1 MATEAEVKIQDSS
14 DDDTVSGIYYDAIS
28 TTSALDLTDD
38 STEPDSPSHEE
49 PVTVTNFFEAS
60 VETVKEHEEDIDS
73 ENLVE
78 LKITDEDLEEAL
90 KELDSTEPEQSNI
103 VKQSDYTNETEQS
116 NIVKQSD
123 YTNKTEQ
130 SNIVKEQV
138 YANENEHLN
147 IVKQPVYANETEQ
160 SDLVKQQSNSRPLSL
175 TDSKLLNEQSNVV
188 EQPIYTNETEQSN
201 LVQQK
206 SDLVSSVKLSFG
218 QVGVKGQTSKVSVK
232 ELSKKFKVEDDTGGT
247 YCLAKPVKLDTD
259 QYCLAKPVTE
269 DPDGE
274 GYIKANKVN
283 KSLVRKPAK
292 YKYDPP
298 WNNEFPMVMVPG
310 KVDQDEQKI
319 SQKKTKLVQRE
330 EQNEV
335 FTEVKPDFVTSGELG
350 RSGKYNHLFEGS
362 VSEEPAM
369 SNLYGIYTSPPE
381 EETDQPQEEGVR
393 TSSKAKTT
401 QKDIQDAQRVPALPI
416 LISSGV
422 YSNAYEGNITSSMR
436 SSATIRSQENPYE
449 DVHSRASE
457 DVGWNSSE
465 FESSGSDTDFEN
477 APGPEDAIFD
487 KPLPPTPKELAKLTP
502 EKVKKKEESASSS
515 GRISQILPVK
525 VNLEKHPPPCLPPAP
540 ESMENHQMK
549 RRFAIQSLIDSEKS
563 FIDTLRRLSEEYKEP
578 LLTTYGLQGSI
589 VDVILSK
596 AEQILDIHKMFQI
609 ELADKVKNWD
619 KEEEIGTCFIGFFS
633 REMVIELYSG
643 YVNNFSSAMEELKSL
658 QNTKPALANFLT
670 EKAMKSPDRLPL
682 FGLLV
687 KPVQRFPQ
695 FITMMQDL
703 LKYTPHQHHDRSSL
717 QTALTDLEN
726 VAHKLNESK
735 RLAEQKLQAKK
746 VMKELNIK
754 NLRPTLRLLRQDDL
768 DQICETGNNRTKVRR
783 LFLTD
788 AYLICTT
795 VTTREQ
801 DGRPVDRIRSK
812 WALPISE
819 LELKDNAISPEM
831 SCSVKSNGGILS
843 IHTRKESIYQE
854 SDPLNLQTDLDDMVY
869 DYNILSQIS
878 SLVSTLK
885 CAHDNLS
892 EETCC
897 EVISDLQRKIQVK
910 NQQLQIINSCTVV
923 VEHTNA
929 TNNKKERHTF
939 QTISPELKQEWSTD
953 FLLSKLALDPIN
965 NPSWT
970 SLSLGE
976 DVTMQPA
983 LFMKHLPVDMP
994 RYFTKMKCA
1003 VPVYLASHG
1012 SSDIGIQHLWVVMTT
1027 DLRTQVALVS
1037 VQNTRPSLVESFQ
1050 ACSEEVVAVE
1060 TVPGYAVKESGD
1072 AFMEDTVWM
1081 STVKKEVLIFS
1092 VFNEQGL
1099 RDQTKLNRVPKKK
1112 FHCHGIGQ
1120 QIHYTIERVFI
1131 GTDEGVLVIYDRDQE
1146 GVWNFES
1153 PNVVQL
1159 ASSPINSIITLDE
1172 EVWVACGPHIYII
1185 PVEESCYLNQVEM
1198 ACKDGGDISHMVR
1211 SGVGL
1216 WISHKGSSSIH
1227 LYHIETQKQIQEI
1240 NVAQSVYVLVQANT
1254 DQSLGQESSC
1264 VISSLMVSKGFL
1276 WVGTSSGILLT
1287 FPLPRLKD
1295 GVPIISGRPFVSY
1308 HGHNGPVQFLIPIY
1322 CGTVNL
1328 WHKAKGLDYN
1338 STVDLRRQVN
1348 LESDKKPLADLK
1360 HYESKRHSGSD
1371 LEKTVSQISLEG
1383 DYIKM
1388 THKPTPPEK
1397 PLKSSK
1403 TGDKTLGEV
1412 DKENRLSRSADDITK
1427 LLPSKTAE
1435 VSCQRG
1441 KTLKYPTKLAS
1452 RQNVMKTLDPSMGT
1466 GDDDVNEVYRDL
1478 MRNESMTSP
1487 VKPVVEKQTR
1497 SSMRKPSF
1505 NSFKLGSSKN
1515 RSTKHASV
1523 RVSTDEPKLRALDTL
1538 SKRGCN
1544 SVMIVMGGDGYID
1557 WRKKSNSAFKNLEA
1571 ALIIWLY
1578 KF

>member
-1 MATEAEVKIQDSS
+1 MATESDGKMQDDS

-38 STEPDSPSHEE
+38 STEPDSPWNVEG
-49 PVTVTNFFEAS
+49 VTVSDHIQRDFFEAS
-60 VETVKEHEEDIDS
+60 VETVKEETDLEGLI
-73 ENLVE
+73 E

-90 KELDSTEPEQSNI
+90 KQSDSPEQSNI
-103 VKQSDYTNETEQS
+103 VKQSDYANETEQS
-116 NIVKQSD
+116 DYIKQQSD
-123 YTNKTEQ
+123 SKLLTEQ
-130 SNIVKEQV
+130 SNVVKKPDYTNV
-138 YANENEHLN
+138 A
-147 IVKQPVYANETEQ
+147 EQ
-160 SDLVKQQSNSRPLSL
+160 SDLVKQQS
-175 TDSKLLNEQSNVV
+175 DSVRSKKN
-188 EQPIYTNETEQSN
+188 
-201 LVQQK
+201 
-206 SDLVSSVKLSFG
+206 SFG
-218 QVGVKGQTSKVSVK
+218 QVGAKEQTSKVSVK
-232 ELSKKFKVEDDTGGT
+232 ELSKKFKVEEETGGT
-247 YCLAKPVKLDTD
+247 YCLAKPLKLDSD

-269 DPDGE
+269 DPEVE

-283 KSLVRKPAK
+283 KSFVRKPAK

-298 WNNEFPMVMVPG
+298 WNSEFPMVMVPG
-310 KVDQDEQKI
+310 KVDQGEQKTF
-319 SQKKTKLVQRE
+319 QKKTELVQGD

-335 FTEVKPDFVTSGELG
+335 LTEVKSDLVTSGELG
-350 RSGKYNHLFEGS
+350 ESGKYNHLFEGS
-362 VSEEPAM
+362 VSEEPEM
-369 SNLYGIYTSPPE
+369 SNLYGIYTTPP
-381 EETDQPQEEGVR
+381 EETDQPQEEEDVQD
-393 TSSKAKTT
+393 T
-401 QKDIQDAQRVPALPI
+401 QLVPALPI

-422 YSNAYEGNITSSMR
+422 YSNAYEGNFTSSMR

-449 DVHSRASE
+449 DVHSRGS
-457 DVGWNSSE
+457 DIGWNSSE

-540 ESMENHQMK
+540 EKMENHQIK
-549 RRFAIQSLIDSEKS
+549 RRYAIQSLVDSEKS
-563 FIDTLRRLSEEYKEP
+563 FIDTLRRLSEEYKDP
-578 LLTTYGLQGSI
+578 LLTTYGLQGSV
-589 VDVILSK
+589 VDVILCK

-619 KEEEIGTCFIGFFS
+619 KEEEIGNTFIGFFS

-643 YVNNFSSAMEELKSL
+643 YVNNFSSVMEELKSL
-658 QNTKPALANFLT
+658 QSTKPALANFLT

-735 RLAEQKLQAKK
+735 RLAEQKFQAKK

-754 NLRPTLRLLRQDDL
+754 NLKTLRLLRQDDL
-768 DQICETGNNRTKVRR
+768 DQICETANNRTKVRR

-788 AYLICTT
+788 TYLICTT
-795 VTTREQ
+795 VTQREQ

-812 WALPISE
+812 WAIPISE
-819 LELKDNAISPEM
+819 LELKDNAISPEL
-831 SCSVKSNGGILS
+831 SCSVRSNGGLLS

-869 DYNILSQIS
+869 DYHILGQIS

-885 CAHDNLS
+885 CGHDNLS

-929 TNNKKERHTF
+929 TNNKKERYTF
-939 QTISPELKQEWSTD
+939 QTVSPELKQEWSTD

-970 SLSLGE
+970 SLSTGE

-1003 VPVYLASHG
+1003 IPVYLASHG

-1060 TVPGYAVKESGD
+1060 IVPGYAVKESGD

-1131 GTDEGVLVIYDRDQE
+1131 GTDEGVLVIYDRNEE

-1172 EVWVACGPHIYII
+1172 EVWVACGQHIYII
-1185 PVEESCYLNQVEM
+1185 PVEESCYLEQIEM
-1198 ACKDGGDISHMVR
+1198 TCKDGGDIAHMVR

-1227 LYHIETQKQIQEI
+1227 LYHIETKKQMQEI
-1240 NVAQSVYVLVQANT
+1240 NVAQSVNILVQANA
-1254 DQSLGQESSC
+1254 DESLGQESSC
-1264 VISSLMVSKGFL
+1264 EITSLMVSKGFL

-1328 WHKAKGLDYN
+1328 WHKARGLDY

-1348 LESDKKPLADLK
+1348 VESDKKPLADLK
-1360 HYESKRHSGSD
+1360 QYESKRHSSSD

-1397 PLKSSK
+1397 PPKSSK
-1403 TGDKTLGEV
+1403 TGDKTLGGV
-1412 DKENRLSRSADDITK
+1412 NKENRLSRSADDITK

-1435 VSCQRG
+1435 VSCHRG

-1452 RQNVMKTLDPSMGT
+1452 RQNIMKNLDPSIGT
-1466 GDDDVNEVYRDL
+1466 GEDDVNEVYRDL
-1478 MRNESMTSP
+1478 MRNESMTAP
-1487 VKPVVEKQTR
+1487 VKPVIEKQTR

-1515 RSTKHASV
+1515 RNTKHASV

-1557 WRKKSNSAFKNLEA
+1557 WRKKSSSAFKNLEA

>member
-1 MATEAEVKIQDSS
+1 MATEAEGKIQDSS
-14 DDDTVSGIYYDAIS
+14 DDDTDRGIYYDAIS

-38 STEPDSPSHEE
+38 SIEPDSPTNVE
-49 PVTVTNFFEAS
+49 PVTVSNFFEAS
-60 VETVKEHEEDIDS
+60 VETVKEDTDS
-73 ENLVE
+73 ENLIE

-90 KELDSTEPEQSNI
+90 RQSDLLEPEQS
-103 VKQSDYTNETEQS
+103 
-116 NIVKQSD
+116 
-123 YTNKTEQ
+123 
-130 SNIVKEQV
+130 
-138 YANENEHLN
+138 N

-160 SDLVKQQSNSRPLSL
+160 LDLVKKQS
-175 TDSKLLNEQSNVV
+175 DSKLLTEQSNVV
-188 EQPIYTNETEQSN
+188 EQPIYTNVPEQPDLSKRQSDSKLLTKQSNVVEQSDYTNETEQAKK
-201 LVQQK
+201 VKQK

-232 ELSKKFKVEDDTGGT
+232 ELSKKFKVEDDTRGT
-247 YCLAKPVKLDTD
+247 YCLAKPLKLDSD

-298 WNNEFPMVMVPG
+298 WNSEFPMVMVPG
-310 KVDQDEQKI
+310 KVDQGEQKKT
-319 SQKKTKLVQRE
+319 SQKKTELVQGD

-335 FTEVKPDFVTSGELG
+335 FTEVKPDFVTSGELE

-362 VSEEPAM
+362 VSEEPVM

-422 YSNAYEGNITSSMR
+422 YSNAYEGNFTSSMR

-502 EKVKKKEESASSS
+502 EKVKKKEEAASS

-658 QNTKPALANFLT
+658 QNTKPSLANFLT

-854 SDPLNLQTDLDDMVY
+854 TDPLNLQTDLDDMVY

-923 VEHTNA
+923 FEHTNA
-929 TNNKKERHTF
+929 TNNKKERYTF
-939 QTISPELKQEWSTD
+939 QTISPELKQELSTD

-1185 PVEESCYLNQVEM
+1185 PVEESCYLEQIEM
-1198 ACKDGGDISHMVR
+1198 SCKDGGDISHMVR

-1227 LYHIETQKQIQEI
+1227 LYHIETKKQIQEI
-1240 NVAQSVYVLVQANT
+1240 NVAQSVNVLVQANT

-1328 WHKAKGLDYN
+1328 WHKAKGLDY

-1360 HYESKRHSGSD
+1360 QCESKRHSSSD

-1397 PLKSSK
+1397 PPKNSK
-1403 TGDKTLGEV
+1403 TGDKTLGGV
-1412 DKENRLSRSADDITK
+1412 DKENRLSRSADDITT

-1452 RQNVMKTLDPSMGT
+1452 RQNIMKTLDPSMGT

-1557 WRKKSNSAFKNLEA
+1557 WRKKSLSAFKNLEA